1 MQEGP
6 LEILPKYKLTAVRRR
21 GDMKSKLKEEQ
32 RFGFSLVTK
41 ILSKNVPKS
50 SPQGSKWRP
59 KSILEAS
66 WEAKLKRRRFLMP
79 RGRLKDLFWGAM
91 WESKIVPNPSQK
103 RFQDAYVIEE
113 HFGTGLAPTRD

>member
-1 MQEGP
+1 
-6 LEILPKYKLTAVRRR
+6 
-21 GDMKSKLKEEQ
+21 MKSKLKEE
-32 RFGFSLVTK
+32 RRVGFSVVTK

-66 WEAKLKRRRFLMP
+66 WEAKLKSKSFLIP

-91 WESKIVPNPSQK
+91 WESKIVPNPFQS
-103 RFQDAYVIEE
+103 RFQDAYDIEE
-113 HFGTGLAPTRD
+113 HFGTVLEPFGD